1 MAFCNGFTGILLP
14 YITAGLGIAFWLRVC
29 RILARAFEDSRYLR
43 YFGSH
48 TYAVMMHHIMA
59 LMVLKTL
66 FTAMAK
72 YTPLFVGF
80 SFEQYKADLWYCYF
94 PKNLPQFRVV
104 YLIWAIALPL
114 LFQCAIDRIKSCRGR
129 QVLGRLRAGFKG

>member
-1 MAFCNGFTGILLP
+1 
-14 YITAGLGIAFWLRVC
+14 
-29 RILARAFEDSRYLR
+29 
-43 YFGSH
+43 
-48 TYAVMMHHIMA
+48 MA

-66 FTAMAK
+66 FAAMAK

-129 QVLGRLRAGFKG
+129 QALGRLRAGFKG